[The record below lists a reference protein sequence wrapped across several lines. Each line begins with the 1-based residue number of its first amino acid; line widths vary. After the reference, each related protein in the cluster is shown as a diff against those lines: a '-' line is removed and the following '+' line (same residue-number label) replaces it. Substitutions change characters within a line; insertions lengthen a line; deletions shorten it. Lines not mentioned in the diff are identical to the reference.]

1 LFADLDET
9 LRQLLVRH
17 VPLDPSEIEISFDT
31 PDREWSGRL
40 SRPAVNFFL
49 YDVRENH
56 KLRVAQW
63 DVRRNSEGRTA
74 ARVKGPH
81 RIDVA
86 YQVTTWARA
95 REDEHRLLWR
105 VLAALMRSPI
115 LPRELLVGGLL
126 QQPFAIPAHVG
137 QPEHVP
143 SNVGDLWHALDNRI
157 RPALTYVITLAL
169 DPELVVTSPLILTAP
184 KIGIRQIDQAE
195 VRDGLTVRGR
205 VRDRHDP
212 ARIVPGALVLLSETG
227 DRAMTDEEGRFRFAG
242 VPRGPITLVVRAAGR
257 AEISLAT
264 RAPADSYELEV

>member
-9 LRQLLVRH
+9 LRELLVRT

-63 DVRRNSEGRTA
+63 DTRRNGDGRTA

-81 RIDVA
+81 RIDAA

-105 VLAALMRSPI
+105 VLAALMRTPI
-115 LPRELLVGGLL
+115 IPQDLLVGGMRE
-126 QQPFAIPAHVG
+126 QPFAIPTHVG

-157 RPALTYVITLAL
+157 RPALTYVVTLAL
-169 DPELVVTSPLILTAP
+169 DPELVITSPLILKAP
-184 KIGIRQIDQAE
+184 QIGMRQIEQAE
-195 VRDGLTVRGR
+195 VRDGLIVRGR
-205 VRDRHDP
+205 VRDRSDP
-212 ARIVPGALVLLSETG
+212 ARSLAGALVMLPETG
-227 DRAMTDEEGRFRFAG
+227 DRVLTDDEGRFRFAG
-242 VPRGPITLVVRAAGR
+242 VPRGPITLVVRADGR
-257 AEISLAT
+257 TETTLAT